1 MIAGGAGD
9 PASRPLTRGERD
21 FLLLNI
27 YVQLRHGF
35 PKRAEVLAEALHRLG
50 DRSSEVLLAQAV
62 LRFLDGCWSQALVV
76 LDELDRVDPTER
88 FGAYRL
94 TEPQRMR
101 RYLRSRCLFELSE
114 TVRSRDAIE
123 AYLRH
128 GEAGATD
135 E

>member
-1 MIAGGAGD
+1 MIADGSGGAS
-9 PASRPLTRGERD
+9 ARRLTRGERD

-35 PKRAEVLAEALHRLG
+35 PARAQVLAEALHRLG
-50 DRSSEVLLAQAV
+50 DRSPEVLLAHSV
-62 LRFLDGCWSQALVV
+62 LRFLDGNWREALAA

-101 RYLRSRCLFELSE
+101 RYLRSRCLFELAE
-114 TVRSRDAIE
+114 TSRSRDAIE

-128 GEAGATD
+128 GEAGG
-135 E
+135 EEE